1 MTEAIRF
8 YWRGRDA
15 SIPLGEIPE
24 QDRTPLRI
32 RRSVVQ
38 KCTPSVVK
46 QLEEGRFVAAA
57 WEAGGQIHLILC
69 HPNLAKGSADTFVV
83 NTQFKFRRF

>member
-32 RRSVVQ
+32 RRSVLQ
-38 KCTPSVVK
+38 RYAPSVVK
-46 QLEEGRFVAAA
+46 ELEEGRSVAAA
-57 WEAGGQIHLILC
+57 WERLFH
-69 HPNLAKGSADTFVV
+69 
-83 NTQFKFRRF
+83 FR

>member
-38 KCTPSVVK
+38 KYTPLSSSSSKKVD
-46 QLEEGRFVAAA
+46 LSLRRGREV
-57 WEAGGQIHLILC
+57 GR
-69 HPNLAKGSADTFVV
+69 ST
-83 NTQFKFRRF
+83 